1 MEDVIKLP
9 VTEDR
14 APAKKRLRPPKFD
27 PEDEERKR
35 QKNVQRLAVLGEK
48 DSSVKQLEE
57 LVFGAEEE
65 LVERLVEVTPFK
77 DLLIMCILYRKQLI
91 RCGYL
96 SVICQQASV

>member
-77 DLLIMCILYRKQLI
+77 DLLIMCILYRKQLV